1 MAKTVSTLR
10 LGTRHSPLAVL
21 QAQGVTD
28 VLTKHLPELSVALC
42 PHSTLGDQQLDKP
55 IAQLENAGVG
65 VFVKELETA
74 LLTHQVDA
82 VVHCLKDLPSVQP
95 EGLALQVIGQRATP
109 NDVWLCPQGVRLEE
123 APAGLR
129 VGTSALRRQA
139 MVRAVYRQVSLVPVR
154 GNLQTRWAKV
164 LAGEADG
171 LILAAAGVERLA
183 LNHPEWAQRVTQVLP
198 AEVFVPAV
206 GQGWLALQYRQ
217 TDEALLAD
225 VLQALAVPSAYTWLP
240 LVEREVMRVL
250 EGGCQ
255 LPLGV
260 WARPHVSMPAHMAVS
275 LTLLSPNGQ
284 FRLEATRT
292 LPCTAEALPL
302 AQAWATQVLSHGGA
316 TLKATCQVKPL

>member
-1 MAKTVSTLR
+1 M
-10 LGTRHSPLAVL
+10 L
-21 QAQGVTD
+21 QAKAVAATLAQ
-28 VLTKHLPELSVALC
+28 HLPNLTSTLC

-55 IAQLENAGVG
+55 MAQLENAGVG

-74 LLTHQVDA
+74 LLAHQVDA
-82 VVHCLKDLPSVQP
+82 VVHCLKDLPSVP
-95 EGLALQVIGQRATP
+95 PKGLALQVIGQRATP
-109 NDVWLCPQGVRLEE
+109 NDVWLCPQGVKLEE
-123 APAGLR
+123 APAGWR

-139 MVRAVYRQVSLVPVR
+139 MVRAVYPQVALVPLR

-183 LNHPEWAQRVTQVLP
+183 QTDPHWAQRVTQLLP

-217 TDEALLAD
+217 ADEAWLAD
-225 VLQALAVPSAYTWLP
+225 VLRALAVPSTQTWLP

-260 WARPHVSMPAHMAVS
+260 WARPHASQPKAMTVS
-275 LTLLSPNGQ
+275 LCLLSPNGQ

-292 LPCTAEALPL
+292 LPCSPEALPL
-302 AQAWATQVLSHGGA
+302 AEAWAKQVLTHGGA
-316 TLKATCQVKPL
+316 TLKATCLK